1 MASRA
6 LSLLVL
12 LPTTVVLAHAEARLA
27 PIFQSGMVLQRGNG
41 TQMFGT
47 ASPNERVTV
56 MVGPAKV
63 SGQAGADGRFLVK
76 LKTPPAGG
84 PYTVEVAGE
93 SGSPQRL
100 TDVLVGEVW
109 FCSGQSNMEWEE
121 NWFNGRRFEIGE
133 ANIPN
138 IRLFKHA
145 KRIAIT
151 PQSDAQGTWEQA
163 NATNT
168 KAFSLVGFLFGR
180 KLHKELGVPIGLI
193 SSAWGGTPAE
203 SWIDLASLEA
213 KPILVPQAQ
222 KFRST
227 TVGAGG
233 AIADYKKRADAYNRR
248 IFGDGTEHPTWA
260 ATELSDASAWKD
272 VTLPDTFEKIA
283 GSETDG
289 ITWIRR
295 TFTVP
300 AGMAGKDLALELGAF
315 DDYDTTYVNGERVGF
330 TGPDTPNSYAF
341 PRKYTIPGRLV
352 KAGSNVIAVRVIDT
366 GGGGGP
372 NGTTPEQ
379 MRVGDGTNWVP
390 LGGIWQLRLEKDFA
404 KSGDLADF
412 KAPDAPLGLDNPWLP
427 TSLYNGM
434 VTSVAP
440 YSVKGAIWYQG
451 ESNVG
456 RAAEYAVL
464 FPEMINSWRRVWNDP
479 KMAFHFVQLASFGP
493 EGDSTT
499 ESGWAELREA
509 QTAALKLPGVGMAV
523 AIDAGESGDIHPIRK
538 DLVAD
543 RLAAAA
549 LAKTYGKK
557 VPFEGPTPKTLR
569 SSKGE
574 LRIHMANGKG
584 LKTLDGKPVRGFAI
598 AGPDGKFYVAQAQIQ
613 GEEIVL
619 KSPNVAE
626 PVAARYAWAEYIPAN
641 LVNGAGFPAPPF
653 RWKAA
658 Q

>member
-1 MASRA
+1 MARRA

-56 MVGPAKV
+56 SVGSAKA
-63 SGQAGADGRFLVK
+63 SGQAGADGRFLIK
-76 LKTPPAGG
+76 IKTPPAGG
-84 PYTVEVAGE
+84 PYTVEVTGE
-93 SGSPQRL
+93 SGSSQKL
-100 TDVLVGEVW
+100 SDVLVGEVW
-109 FCSGQSNMEWEE
+109 FCSGQSNMEWEA
-121 NWFNGRRFEIGE
+121 NWFNPRKFDIGE
-133 ANIPN
+133 ANLPN
-138 IRLFKHA
+138 IRLFKHE
-145 KRIAIT
+145 KRIALT
-151 PQSDAQGTWEQA
+151 PQGDAKGSWQRA

-168 KAFSLVGFLFGR
+168 REFSLVGFLFGR
-180 KLHKELGVPIGLI
+180 NLHKELNVPIGLI

-203 SWIDLASLEA
+203 SWIDLASLDA
-213 KPILVPQAQ
+213 KPILAPQAQ

-227 TVGAGG
+227 TSGAGD
-233 AIADYKKRADAYNRR
+233 ALAEYKHRVEGYNRR
-248 IFGDGTEHPTWA
+248 VFGDGTERPTWA
-260 ATELSDASAWKD
+260 AVELAEASQWKEI
-272 VTLPDTFEKIA
+272 TQPMPLEKILPA
-283 GSETDG
+283 NTDA

-295 TFTVP
+295 SFDVP
-300 AGMAGKDLALELGAF
+300 SAWAGKDLTLELGSI
-315 DDYDTTYVNGERVGF
+315 DDYDATYVNGERVGL
-330 TGPDTPNSYAF
+330 TGPETLNAHAAQ
-341 PRKYTIPGRLV
+341 RKYTIPGRLV
-352 KAGSNVIAVRVIDT
+352 KAGANTIAIRMIDT
-366 GGGGGP
+366 GGGGGTY
-372 NGTTPEQ
+372 GSEL
-379 MRVGDGTNWVP
+379 RVGDGST
-390 LGGIWQLRLEKDFA
+390 WQSLNGTWLMREEKDFA

-434 VTSVAP
+434 VASVAP

-464 FPEMINSWRRVWNDP
+464 FPEMINSWRRAWNDP
-479 KMAFHFVQLASFGP
+479 KMAFHFVQLASYGP

-499 ESGWAELREA
+499 ESGWAELRES

-523 AIDAGESGDIHPIRK
+523 AIDAGESNDIHPIRK
-538 DLVAD
+538 DLVAN

-549 LAKTYGKK
+549 LAKTYGKR

-569 SSKGE
+569 SSKNE

-584 LKTLDGKPVRGFAI
+584 LKTLDGQPVRGFAI
-598 AGPDGKFYVAQAQIQ
+598 AGADGKFYVAQARIQ
-613 GEEIVL
+613 GEEVIL
-619 KSPNVAE
+619 TSPNVTE

-641 LVNGAGFPAPPF
+641 LANGAGFPAPPF
-653 RWKAA
+653 RWKASA
-658 Q
+658 K